1 MLHNTEALSLWEA
14 MRIGAAANVVSGT
27 IHGDSPYG
35 VFDRVVN
42 DLKVPKTSFKAT
54 DIIVISNPVKSPDG
68 LHKFRRV
75 LSITEVRKHW
85 EKDPLAEKGFVDL
98 MKYNPETDQLE
109 PTEDLINGDSDVLKS
124 IAATT
129 KEWSSDW
136 NALWETIMLRAKI
149 NQALVDFSVKLNNP
163 RILEAE
169 FIATS
174 NDAFHKIIE
183 QVREET
189 GSVNNEK
196 IYSCWEDWLK
206 RETKW

>member
-1 MLHNTEALSLWEA
+1 
-14 MRIGAAANVVSGT
+14 
-27 IHGDSPYG
+27 
-35 VFDRVVN
+35 
-42 DLKVPKTSFKAT
+42 
-54 DIIVISNPVKSPDG
+54 
-68 LHKFRRV
+68 
-75 LSITEVRKHW
+75 
-85 EKDPLAEKGFVDL
+85 

-206 RETKW
+206 REIKW